1 MVNPHPKG
9 ENQQKRNRPKL
20 IGGPTVGVDG
30 TDRSQARTARL
41 ADNRMTVLVVYE
53 AFIFMLDH

>member
-30 TDRSQARTARL
+30 TDRSRL
-41 ADNRMTVLVVYE
+41 ADNRITVHVVYE
-53 AFIFMLDH
+53 AFNFMLDH